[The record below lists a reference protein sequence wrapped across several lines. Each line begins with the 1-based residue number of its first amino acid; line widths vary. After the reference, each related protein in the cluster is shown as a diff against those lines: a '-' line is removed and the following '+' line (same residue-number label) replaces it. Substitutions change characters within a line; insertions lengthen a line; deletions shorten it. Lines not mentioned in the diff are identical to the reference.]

1 MIVAA
6 TEPAP
11 PAVSP
16 GVGRRLMAMIY
27 DGLLGLGLNMVFTL
41 AVVLALGN
49 EVAAGSLWF
58 PASLLGVLLLLFGW
72 SWTHGGQT
80 LGMRAWRLRLER
92 SDGTPLDWPAALK
105 HYAASW
111 LVLLPGL
118 LGLWWAW
125 IDRDKRTLQERIA
138 DTRTR
143 LIPKG

>member
-1 MIVAA
+1 
-6 TEPAP
+6 
-11 PAVSP
+11 
-16 GVGRRLMAMIY
+16 MIY
-27 DGLLGLGLNMVFTL
+27 DGLLGLGLIMVFTL

-105 HYAASW
+105 HYAAS
-111 LVLLPGL
+111 
-118 LGLWWAW
+118 
-125 IDRDKRTLQERIA
+125 R
-138 DTRTR
+138 
-143 LIPKG
+143 